1 MKWTLDTSH
10 SAAEFSV
17 KHLMISTVRGR
28 FKTFTGTGETGADGA
43 LKAVEMEL
51 DAASI
56 DTNEA
61 KRDAHLRSADFFDAE
76 KFPKIFFRSSHIE
89 QKGDSVTL
97 NGSLTMHGVTKPVTL
112 KGEFS
117 TPVTDPW
124 GNSRAALEVSTKI
137 NRKEWGLVWNM
148 ALEAGGLMVA
158 EDVKISVEAEAVAV
172 KEGAAAAA

>member
-1 MKWTLDTSH
+1 MKWTLDASH
-10 SAAEFSV
+10 SAAEFAV
-17 KHLMISTVRGR
+17 KHLMIATVRGR

-43 LKAVEMEL
+43 LTSVEVEL

-61 KRDAHLRSADFFDAE
+61 KRDAHLRSADFFDSE
-76 KFPKIFFRSSHIE
+76 KFPKIIFRSSQIE

-97 NGSLTMHGVTKPVTL
+97 NGTLSMHGVTKPVTL

-117 TPVTDPW
+117 APVTDPW
-124 GNSRAALEVSTKI
+124 GNSRAALEVSAKI
-137 NRKEWGLVWNM
+137 NRKDWGLVWNV

-158 EDVKISVEAEAVAV
+158 EEVRISVEAQAVAA
-172 KEGAAAAA
+172 KEEAAVAA